1 MHIFGGVDNGTV
13 NALQLSSTTGTTS
26 EYGFFST
33 SSASDYLRFGHWTGA
48 QLGNVFIDVAPN
60 GRVGIGTNA
69 PDQMLSVNGG
79 ASKSGGGSWSVFSDE
94 RLKNIKGPF
103 TSGLKAVMQLQP
115 IRFEYKPDNA
125 LGINSREE
133 QVGFGAQSLQ
143 KIIPEAVTGTDSG
156 YLQVNNDPILWTML
170 NAIKEQQ
177 QEIQQLKKEIRQ
189 LRAASRRR
197 R

>member
-33 SSASDYLRFGHWTGA
+33 SSASDYLRFGYWTGA

-103 TSGLKAVMQLQP
+103 TTTLCRWWAIIRKHYPRGVFRFRTTEDAQKAREKHRPLKYDHDAT
-115 IRFEYKPDNA
+115 A
-125 LGINSREE
+125 
-133 QVGFGAQSLQ
+133 
-143 KIIPEAVTGTDSG
+143 
-156 YLQVNNDPILWTML
+156 
-170 NAIKEQQ
+170 
-177 QEIQQLKKEIRQ
+177 
-189 LRAASRRR
+189 
-197 R
+197 